1 MRGWNQLLLKPAV
14 WLGLGAVAL
23 GVTTF
28 AVGRQSASQSTN
40 RPTPLLGRY
49 ASEVSPSGN
58 PMTSLRE
65 LDLAFAELVDQ
76 VSPSVVH
83 IRAESNNRSAGGLR
97 LGMPSAGQGSGV
109 IYRSDG
115 WIVTNDHVVN
125 GFDKVTVIL
134 NDGREFEGKVTRA
147 NDPSI
152 DIALVKIDAKDLP
165 TARFG
170 DSGAVRAGQF
180 AIAIGSP
187 FGFENSVT
195 IGHIS
200 GLGRTNA
207 IGDVQLGARTY
218 TDLLQ
223 TDAPINPGNSGGP
236 LMNINGEVVGIN
248 TSIYSGT
255 GGNVGIGFA
264 IPSNQARF
272 LADLLMSGK
281 KIKRGY
287 LGVLPENLKE
297 YERKK
302 LGVSQGAIVREVPA
316 EGPAAAAGIKPGD
329 IITRVGD
336 TPVRN
341 QLDLRNAMLLHAP
354 GSTVKVEVLRDKKPI
369 TVSVKVAE
377 PPQTVAQAP
386 RTRSGNPGEGLPPF
400 EGMPNFPDLR
410 DFGLVPPN
418 VEPDVP
424 PLREGKP
431 RLGVTVS
438 ELTEAIRKEHGI
450 PDSVQGVY
458 VRSVESGSV
467 ASKAGLKPGDVVQK
481 FDSVT
486 VTTPEQL
493 VQAIGKVKAGE
504 KHRLEFSRYSNGSQM
519 HLSLDV
525 VF

>member
-1 MRGWNQLLLKPAV
+1 MREWNQLLLKPAV

-28 AVGRQSASQSTN
+28 AVGRQSAQPRATK
-40 RPTPLLGRY
+40 PTPMLGRY
-49 ASEVSPSGN
+49 ASDMAPSGN
-58 PMTSLRE
+58 PMASLRE
-65 LDLAFAELVDQ
+65 LDSAFASLVEE

-83 IRAESNNRSAGGLR
+83 IRAESNSRGTGGLR
-97 LGMPSAGQGSGV
+97 MGIPSAGQGSGV

-134 NDGREFEGKVTRA
+134 NDGREFQGKVTRA

-152 DIALVKIDAKDLP
+152 DIALVKIEAKDLP

-170 DSGAVRAGQF
+170 DSGGVKAGQF

-207 IGDVQLGARTY
+207 IGDMQLGARTY

-281 KIKRGY
+281 QIKRGY

-302 LGVSQGAIVREVPA
+302 FGVSQGAIVREVPA
-316 EGPAAAAGIKPGD
+316 EGPAAAAGIKPND

-341 QLDLRNAMLLHAP
+341 QIDLRNAMLLHGP
-354 GSTVKVEVLRDKKPI
+354 GSLVKVTLLRNNKLM

-386 RTRSGNPGEGLPPF
+386 RVRSGGPRDGLSPF
-400 EGMPNFPDLR
+400 EGMPGFPDLR
-410 DFGLVPPN
+410 DFGFAPPTD
-418 VEPDVP
+418 ESDVP

-431 RLGVTVS
+431 RLGVTVA
-438 ELTEAIRKEHGI
+438 ELTDALRKEHGI
-450 PDSVQGVY
+450 PDAVRGVY
-458 VRSVESGSV
+458 VRTVEEGSV
-467 ASKAGLKPGDVVQK
+467 ASKAGLKPGDVIQK
-481 FDSVT
+481 FDSVA
-486 VTTPEQL
+486 VTSPEQL
-493 VQAIGKVKAGE
+493 VAAVGKVKPGE

-525 VF
+525 TF